1 MQQHVQNGFTLIE
14 LLIAIAIVAI
24 LAGIA
29 IPAYQDSI
37 VKSRRAD
44 AKSALLELS
53 VFMEKQYTALGCY
66 NPGPDKD
73 CTPPNNDAAAPAL
86 PFDIAPKSA
95 YNPNVASSTVKANY
109 DLVICVTGSAT
120 PACTTTTIPT
130 SGFTLVATPRAN
142 APDTK
147 CKALTLDNTGTK
159 TENGTGTLAECW

>member
-1 MQQHVQNGFTLIE
+1 MQRHIQNGFTLIE

-66 NPGPDKD
+66 NPGSDKD
-73 CTPPNNDAAAPAL
+73 CTPPNGDAAAPTL
-86 PFDIAPKSA
+86 PFITTPKSG
-95 YNPNVASSTVKANY
+95 KANY
-109 DLVICVTGSAT
+109 NMTVVATDNTFTLTAT
-120 PACTTTTIPT
+120 PIK
-130 SGFTLVATPRAN
+130 ATASSPS
-142 APDTK
+142 PDPK
-147 CKALTLDNTGTK
+147 CDSLTLTNTGIKSTSEADK
-159 TENGTGTLAECW
+159 ISDTTAKSKLIGECW